1 MSKFDP
7 MVESAAHS
15 SKRKITQIIS
25 GNSENELQIESSKN
39 HRELGQ
45 LNFSGKSLESPYVYT
60 APNNL

>member
-7 MVESAAHS
+7 MVELAAHS
-15 SKRKITQIIS
+15 SKITQIIS
-25 GNSENELQIESSKN
+25 GNSENQLQIESSKN